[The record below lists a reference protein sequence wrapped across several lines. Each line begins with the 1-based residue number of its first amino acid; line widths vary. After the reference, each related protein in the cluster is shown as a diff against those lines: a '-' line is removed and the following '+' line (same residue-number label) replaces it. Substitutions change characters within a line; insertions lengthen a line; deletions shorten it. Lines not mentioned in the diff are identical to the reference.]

1 MPGASRRGIFAAG
14 PEGKPGAP
22 GTPAIAGGGDGPG
35 GHGTGEAGTGKGGP
49 ADVPSG
55 IVIAG
60 GPANRLAAMVAT
72 PIATPV
78 ATPIAAS
85 PTPPV
90 AARKVDPA
98 QSKLLASVAPP
109 RVGDIARQTGR

>member
-22 GTPAIAGGGDGPG
+22 GTPDIAGGGNGPG
-35 GHGTGEAGTGKGGP
+35 GHGTGEAGAGKGGP

-60 GPANRLAAMVAT
+60 GPANQLAAMVAS
-72 PIATPV
+72 PIATLI

-85 PTPPV
+85 P
-90 AARKVDPA
+90 AAPA
-98 QSKLLASVAPP
+98 ITRRSETLPAKLLASEA
-109 RVGDIARQTGR
+109 